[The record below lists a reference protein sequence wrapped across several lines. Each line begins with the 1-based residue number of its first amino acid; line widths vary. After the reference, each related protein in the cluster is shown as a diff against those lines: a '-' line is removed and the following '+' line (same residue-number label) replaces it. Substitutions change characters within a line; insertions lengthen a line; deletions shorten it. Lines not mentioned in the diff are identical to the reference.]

1 MEDYI
6 QRKTEELLT
15 VIRKEIAL
23 DDGQFPT
30 KPQITIYV
38 NATAYKLL
46 NNYARANGA
55 GAVAI
60 NSNLNAQADCTV
72 FGYDCW
78 VINNNMHPLF
88 RLAVTDKGRY

>member
-15 VIRKEIAL
+15 VIRKEIAMA
-23 DDGQFPT
+23 DGQFPT

-46 NNYARANGA
+46 NNYALTNGTST
-55 GAVAI
+55 VFM
-60 NSNLNAQADCTV
+60 NNVLNAQADCTV